1 MLFSYIYHLP
11 VQVCYEQWHRDLL
24 LIKRLDD
31 DLSYA
36 SLCLC
41 NLVLFRDF
49 FIFFLFFVIFLIV
62 RNVNRKSEMVLNL

>member
-1 MLFSYIYHLP
+1 MADEERTSYSATFTIYHLP

-31 DLSYA
+31 DLSYV

-49 FIFFLFFVIFLIV
+49 F
-62 RNVNRKSEMVLNL
+62 NS

>member
-1 MLFSYIYHLP
+1 MKRERVIQLHLP
-11 VQVCYEQWHRDLL
+11 VQVCCEQWHRDLL

-31 DLSYA
+31 DLSYV

-49 FIFFLFFVIFLIV
+49 FF
-62 RNVNRKSEMVLNL
+62 NS